1 MQAISP
7 QGVEDS
13 GNYPESRCNEN
24 YPGKPILSPLGLM
37 PGDYSGVTCKPR
49 FHARRYARGGARSPS
64 HLFVCAMCLRLPA
77 AGLPK
82 IKVGSLIGAI
92 GYVRLGRERF
102 NIRTNSC
109 RPWQKRSLDW
119 HLKLSWRNRPLGYR
133 MEQQSQNCYCLNSR
147 SPKVSRCSVECVK
160 ENARTTLA
168 CLFEGI
174 PRMQLN
180 RFDISTAIYVHLR
193 KDSYSK

>member
-24 YPGKPILSPLGLM
+24 YPGKPIPPLGLM

-49 FHARRYARGGARSPS
+49 FHARRYATGGARSPS

-102 NIRTNSC
+102 NIPNEFLLALAKTIFGLASETELAQPPAGLSNGAAISELLLPELEKTKGQSLLGGMC
-109 RPWQKRSLDW
+109 EGKRPDDVRMLIRSDT
-119 HLKLSWRNRPLGYR
+119 
-133 MEQQSQNCYCLNSR
+133 QN
-147 SPKVSRCSVECVK
+147 
-160 ENARTTLA
+160 
-168 CLFEGI
+168 
-174 PRMQLN
+174 
-180 RFDISTAIYVHLR
+180 AI
-193 KDSYSK
+193 K